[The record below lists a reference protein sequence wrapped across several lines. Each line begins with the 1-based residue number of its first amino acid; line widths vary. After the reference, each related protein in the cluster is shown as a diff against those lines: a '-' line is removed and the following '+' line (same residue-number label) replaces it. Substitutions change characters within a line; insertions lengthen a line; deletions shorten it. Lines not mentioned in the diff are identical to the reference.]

1 MWLVHLSGMTEGE
14 KEEARVAKDNLAQ
27 EQGEDQVEEEVV
39 SDDDEAGRRQYKK
52 SNQFKTHLKSSQVPG
67 FDLLP
72 SLLHAF
78 HVNAIITVHLQ
89 KIGLE
94 EES

>member
-1 MWLVHLSGMTEGE
+1 MRSTGMTEGE

-52 SNQFKTHLKSSQVPG
+52 SNQFKTHLKSSQVPVS
-67 FDLLP
+67 DLLLFP
-72 SLLHAF
+72 LHALP
-78 HVNAIITVHLQ
+78 VNAMCTVHLQ
-89 KIGLE
+89 TPGLE
-94 EES
+94 EGS